1 MIECNRAM
9 KIWLTDSEYG
19 VILQDEPAFMRCP
32 YPRKLTLID
41 GKYHEEQH
49 PLQKETNLF

>member
-1 MIECNRAM
+1 M